1 MKYAYEAGDA
11 EEYCE
16 TLKGPCEYLNLET
29 SVYSGKKAEI
39 IKLKYDLPQIELL
52 LQTRS
57 VQTQEQIK
65 ILQRLVDQGRQLLNT

>member
-29 SVYSGKKAEI
+29 SVYSGKKLKSLNLNMI
-39 IKLKYDLPQIELL
+39 YLKLSYYYK
-52 LQTRS
+52 
-57 VQTQEQIK
+57 
-65 ILQRLVDQGRQLLNT
+65 LVRFKRKNK